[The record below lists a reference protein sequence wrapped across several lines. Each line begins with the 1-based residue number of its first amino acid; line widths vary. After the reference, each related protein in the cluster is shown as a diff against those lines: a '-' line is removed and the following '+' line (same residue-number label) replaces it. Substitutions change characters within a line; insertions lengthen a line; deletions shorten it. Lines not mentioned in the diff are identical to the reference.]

1 MNRLVASYVINL
13 FYSALACWAFVEF
26 YSFCI
31 QFADIIKNESF
42 PFEITISLIPFT
54 LLTVVAVILAFLYR
68 ENKKKN
74 KGISYFWMYPLLF
87 PQQDEREQVITD
99 KACRTTFISL
109 WCVLPCALGL
119 LIFTPVAN
127 LYIPAYPL
135 YVVYLIY
142 LIQMTVFHVSLYRNK
157 LA

>member
-26 YSFCI
+26 YSFYI
-31 QFADIIKNESF
+31 QFADIIKDEKF
-42 PFEITISLIPFT
+42 PSEITISLTPFV
-54 LLTVVAVILAFLYR
+54 LIFTVAIVFAFFYR
-68 ENKKKN
+68 SHKKKY
-74 KGISYFWMYPLLF
+74 KGFSYFWMYPLLF
-87 PQQDEREQVITD
+87 PQEDEREKVITD
-99 KACRTTFISL
+99 KACRTTFVSL
-109 WCVLPCALGL
+109 WFVLPCALGL

-127 LYIPAYPL
+127 LYISAYPL

-142 LIQMTVFHVSLYRNK
+142 FIQMTVFHVSLYRNK